1 MRGVGEGGLRR
12 GHNAYGFLRMEV
24 LGRRERENSLLAC
37 DGMLSRR
44 ERSANID
51 RSIVRQVARRFG

>member
-1 MRGVGEGGLRR
+1 MRGVGEGGLRK

-24 LGRRERENSLLAC
+24 LGRRERENNLLAC

-44 ERSANID
+44 EHS
-51 RSIVRQVARRFG
+51 VL